1 MRPLRLLRCCAM
13 RRLCHRDGRM
23 KLKRI
28 WKLSVEFIV
37 YILGTK
43 AYNMYTRLEK
53 IVGAI

>member
-43 AYNMYTRLEK
+43 AYMYTRLEK

>member
-28 WKLSVEFIV
+28 GKLSVEFIV

-43 AYNMYTRLEK
+43 AYMYTRLEK